1 MTTDDQ
7 FNQLLDLFTK
17 QADGIERLEKVFAEP
32 IKSSTIESGI
42 SKIKN
47 DAAELETN
55 IAKLKQRMARMK
67 RELHITNKTLKF
79 QFGEMTNIRA
89 RLEMLEDEKELST

>member
-7 FNQLLDLFTK
+7 FNQLFDLFTK
-17 QADGIERLEKVFAEP
+17 QADGIEQLEKVFAEP

-47 DAAELETN
+47 DAA
-55 IAKLKQRMARMK
+55 
-67 RELHITNKTLKF
+67 
-79 QFGEMTNIRA
+79 
-89 RLEMLEDEKELST
+89 